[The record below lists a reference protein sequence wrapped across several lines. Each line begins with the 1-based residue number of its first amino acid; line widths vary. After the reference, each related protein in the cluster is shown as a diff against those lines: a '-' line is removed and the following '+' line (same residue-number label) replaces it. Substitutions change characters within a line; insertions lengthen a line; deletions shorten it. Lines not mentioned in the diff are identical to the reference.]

1 MAKVGFKLY
10 DPNMNELEFPV
21 GVKPLD
27 FLVSSIEKERYLE
40 EIKGIPGS
48 VDYGFD
54 YKGRND
60 CTLNFWLRHYHDEY
74 DFHLLVSELNQMLD
88 SQPYFFVSRNDLP
101 TRVLKV
107 TIDSP
112 YTPERILGSM
122 YARLEV
128 PVNITG
134 LPFWRTKYTT
144 QDIEKEGFNAIA
156 EQFGLADGLNI
167 DYPKYTFTENKFT
180 VWNGGNVTVDP
191 RNMDL
196 KIRLFRLKTDGNF
209 KLTNHTTGE
218 TFKYLAPRTGNTVDM
233 DGVQAFVGMQA
244 NRLRETNRKYISL
257 APGLNKISYTG
268 GEMINIQFDFP
279 FYYK

>member
-1 MAKVGFKLY
+1 MITLTFTLY
-10 DPNMNELEFPV
+10 DENINEIKYPV
-21 GVKPLD
+21 GVTPLD
-27 FLVSSIEKERYLE
+27 ILVSSIERERYE
-40 EIKGIPGS
+40 ENIKGIPGPI
-48 VDYGFD
+48 DYGFD
-54 YKGRND
+54 FKEREI
-60 CTLNFWLRHYHDEY
+60 TLKFQMEHFHDTF
-74 DFHLLVSELNQMLD
+74 DFRLQRDELYNIFSSHNHLYVSDNLV
-88 SQPYFFVSRNDLP
+88 P
-101 TRVLKV
+101 TRVIKLQV
-107 TIDSP
+107 DGQF
-112 YTPERILGSM
+112 TPERYGYWYST
-122 YARLEV
+122 LEV
-128 PVNITG
+128 TGKTTG

-180 VWNGGNVTVDP
+180 VWNGGNVTLDP

-218 TFKYLAPRTGNTVDM
+218 TFEYLASTTGNTIDLE
-233 DGVQAFVGMQA
+233 GIQAFKGMLQ

-257 APGLNKISYTG
+257 VPGLNEISYTG

-279 FYYK
+279 FYFK